1 MRLVTTQ
8 LEFFV
13 VRLSADPE
21 NDGASTRWLWRGEIV
36 LTRTGQS
43 WRLATLDDL
52 PRILE
57 ALLHGQSNGDP
68 K

>member
-1 MRLVTTQ
+1 MRLITTQ
-8 LEFFV
+8 RESFV
-13 VRLSADPE
+13 VRLSATPE

-43 WRLATLDDL
+43 WRFATLDDL

-57 ALLHGQSNGDP
+57 ALLQGQSNEDA